1 MSSSENWS
9 IEQYREHLKNKP
21 APKKPSKYKNVKD
34 ERSKVD
40 GHQFDSIKE
49 ADHYI
54 RLKAMLGNRE
64 IKEIKRQVRY
74 DLIVNGLLIAFYKA
88 DFVVTHWTGEKEV
101 QDVKSIVTR
110 NLATYQMK
118 KKLMKAIHGI
128 DIVEII

>member
-21 APKKPSKYKNVKD
+21 VQKKPSKYKNVKD

-54 RLKAMLGNRE
+54 LLKSMLSNRE
-64 IKEIKRQVRY
+64 IKDIKRQVRY